1 MKERVDAMAD
11 EEKLAILSEKFDMSW
26 NSAQR
31 SLLTQST
38 AAECARLAVQHWH
51 GEV

>member
-26 NSAQR
+26 NSARPQPLTHR
-31 SLLTQST
+31 AALNRASLG
-38 AAECARLAVQHWH
+38 RLAVQR
-51 GEV
+51 